1 MAQAVTSGRSPD
13 GADMNYPNPQFV
25 KSDQSD
31 FTELESFAK
40 RFDAKGRTESAALLI
55 WFLQTIYR
63 LDDVEAED
71 AVCDRKFDEGFDAI
85 FVNDPRREIA
95 VFQCKRKK
103 ELPGT
108 LGDVDLK
115 TFVGSLAHLNTRP
128 AADHLLA
135 TSKNTD
141 LVRLLKSLGVAE
153 KIEAGYAVKP
163 IFVCNIAANSD
174 ADKYL
179 PQAAAAGNAID
190 LWDLKRL
197 SPVLKQLSRDWF
209 INEQATLK
217 LPASRS
223 FLFGS
228 KTQPDLVYGAIKATQ
243 LVKLPGI
250 DDLRLFAQNVRLG
263 LGNTRVNTEIV
274 ESIRSKKEHL
284 NFIKFHNGLTV
295 VAKSMKFRRGKLSL
309 KDFSVCNGCQSL
321 LSLWENRAK
330 LTDDLQI
337 LVRIVRVGEDRQI
350 AEQIAYR
357 TNNQN
362 PISLRDLSSNDSA
375 QVHLKNAFDSL
386 FSNFAV
392 YSIKRGEPGGENE
405 IINEEAG
412 RLILA
417 LYVREPW
424 SAHQKYRVF
433 GDLESRIF
441 DYELK
446 PDQIRLA
453 QLLSQIDYE
462 ETKSMPYERV
472 AKYGLTHYILIYLV
486 GEVLRLGKD
495 GQTLLKQPQP
505 YLTTNV
511 STNQKEAVV
520 LASLRALTKF
530 IITELNYFIKENGE
544 ESYDYKT
551 AFKSQSDVHSIRNA
565 VQKAFEKDVA
575 TGRAK
580 PFKLP

>member
-1 MAQAVTSGRSPD
+1 
-13 GADMNYPNPQFV
+13 
-25 KSDQSD
+25 
-31 FTELESFAK
+31 
-40 RFDAKGRTESAALLI
+40 
-55 WFLQTIYR
+55 
-63 LDDVEAED
+63 VEAED
-71 AVCDRKFDEGFDAI
+71 AVCDRKSDEGFDAI

-95 VFQCKRKK
+95 VFQCKRKQG
-103 ELPGT
+103 LPGT

-115 TFVGSLAHLNTRP
+115 TFVGSLAHMNSKS
-128 AADHLLA
+128 AVDHLVG
-135 TSKNTD
+135 TSKNSD
-141 LVRLLKSLGVAE
+141 LVKLLKSLGVAE
-153 KIEAGYAVKP
+153 KIEAGYDVKP
-163 IFVCNIAANSD
+163 IFVCNIASN
-174 ADKYL
+174 ADCEKYL
-179 PQAAAAGNAID
+179 PQATAAGHAID

-197 SPVLKQLSRDWF
+197 GPVLKQLSRDWF
-209 INEQATLK
+209 IDEQATLK

-223 FLFGS
+223 FVFGP
-228 KTQPDLVYGAIKATQ
+228 KTQPNLVYGAIKATQ
-243 LVKLPGI
+243 LVTLPGI

-274 ESIRSKKEHL
+274 ESVKSKKEHP
-284 NFIKFHNGLTV
+284 NFITFHNGLTV

-321 LSLWENRAK
+321 LSLWENRNK

-337 LVRIVRVGEDRQI
+337 LVRIVRVGQDRQI

-362 PISLRDLSSNDSA
+362 PISLRDLSSNDTA

-386 FSNFAV
+386 FSNFAT
-392 YSIKRGEPGGENE
+392 YSIKRGERGANNE
-405 IINEEAG
+405 VANEEAG

-417 LYVREPW
+417 LKVKEPW

-441 DYELK
+441 DYELQ

-453 QLLSQIDYE
+453 QLLSDIVSDE
-462 ETKSMPYERV
+462 AKSLNYERV

-486 GEVLRLGKD
+486 GEVLRLDKD
-495 GQTLLKQPQP
+495 GQAFLRRPLP
-505 YLTTNV
+505 YLATNAAA
-511 STNQKEAVV
+511 NKKEGEV

-530 IITELNYFIKENGE
+530 VVTELNYFIKENGE
-544 ESYDYKT
+544 DAYDYKT
-551 AFKSQSDVHSIRNA
+551 AFKSQTDVQSIRNA

>member
-1 MAQAVTSGRSPD
+1 MNSPKL
-13 GADMNYPNPQFV
+13 QFV
-25 KSDQSD
+25 KSDEKD
-31 FTELESFAK
+31 FAELESFAK
-40 RFDAKGRTESAALLI
+40 RYDAKGRTESAALLI

-63 LDDVEAED
+63 LDEVEAED

-85 FVNDPRREIA
+85 FVNDSRREIA
-95 VFQCKRKK
+95 AFQCKRKR

-115 TFVGSLAHLNTRP
+115 TFVGSLAHLNTKS
-128 AADHLLA
+128 AVDHLIA
-135 TSKNTD
+135 TSKNPD
-141 LVRLLKSLGVAE
+141 LVRLLKSLGAAE
-153 KIEAGYAVKP
+153 KIEAGYVVKP

-179 PQAAAAGNAID
+179 PQAAAAGNPID

-197 SPVLKQLSRDWF
+197 GPVLKQLSRDWF
-209 INEQATLK
+209 IDEHASLK

-223 FLFGS
+223 FVFGS

-243 LVKLPGI
+243 LVTLPGI

-274 ESIRSKKEHL
+274 ESVKNKKDHP

-295 VAKSMKFRRGKLSL
+295 VAKSMTFRHGKLTL

-321 LSLWENRAK
+321 LSLWENRTK
-330 LTDDLQI
+330 LTGDLQI
-337 LVRIVRVGEDRQI
+337 LVRIVRVGQDRQI
-350 AEQIAYR
+350 SEQIAYR

-375 QVHLKNAFDSL
+375 QVHLKNAFDAL
-386 FSNFAV
+386 FSNFAI
-392 YSIKRGEPGGENE
+392 YGIKRGEPAAHNE
-405 IINEEAG
+405 IVNEEAG

-417 LYVREPW
+417 LNVKEPW
-424 SAHQKYRVF
+424 SAHQKYRIF

-441 DYELK
+441 DYELQ
-446 PDQIRLA
+446 PEQVRLA
-453 QLLSQIDYE
+453 QLLSQIIYE
-462 ETKSMPYERV
+462 EGKLLSYERV

-486 GEVLRLGKD
+486 GEVLRLSKEGEA
-495 GQTLLKQPQP
+495 LLKRPLP
-505 YLTTNV
+505 YLATNT
-511 STNQKEAVV
+511 SPNPKEEKV
-520 LASLRALTKF
+520 LASSRTLIKF
-530 IITELNYFIKENGE
+530 VVTELSYFIKENGE

-551 AFKSQSDVHSIRNA
+551 SFKSQTDVHSIRNA

-575 TGRAK
+575 TGRAR